1 MSDGGADELTLRMR
15 GVRLVTCDVDGVL
28 TDGRIYVDDHGH
40 EAKAYSVH
48 DGLGLKM
55 LLAAGIEVGWITG
68 SKAPG
73 VAHRARMLGVEHLLL
88 GADDKLS
95 GWDRLR
101 AELRLPAVACAHI
114 GDDLPD
120 VPVFVSCGLA
130 ITVPHASAAVR
141 ARAHYVTRAE
151 GGFGAVREVCEMI
164 LAARGA
170 WAPQLAAYGA

>member
-1 MSDGGADELTLRMR
+1 MVSTLVAVAPGTRHPGGARTVEALVAR
-15 GVRLVTCDVDGVL
+15 VR
-28 TDGRIYVDDHGH
+28 
-40 EAKAYSVH
+40 
-48 DGLGLKM
+48 
-55 LLAAGIEVGWITG
+55 
-68 SKAPG
+68 
-73 VAHRARMLGVEHLLL
+73 HR
-88 GADDKLS
+88 
-95 GWDRLR
+95 
-101 AELRLPAVACAHI
+101 
-114 GDDLPD
+114 LPD